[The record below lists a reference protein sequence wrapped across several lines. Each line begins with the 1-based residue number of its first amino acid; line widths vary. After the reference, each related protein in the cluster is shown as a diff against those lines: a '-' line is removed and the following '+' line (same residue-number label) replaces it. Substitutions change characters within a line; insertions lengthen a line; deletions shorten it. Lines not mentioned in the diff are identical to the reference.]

1 MKNNK
6 LKQKLRKK
14 EYIKTFN
21 IKCQMIYKQ
30 YQEYF
35 ENFVIDC
42 EKNRKKEIKNLLN
55 VMVAPMRFG
64 KTRTA
69 ITHHIPFLFKH
80 TNTQLIIL
88 TSPLGDILVQKERL
102 VRKTIRNLE
111 NVEYAT
117 CPIEALEALEDGS
130 RVVITMTNQSAWV
143 GSKAKSLY
151 KKCDKSK
158 TAILVD
164 EAHTWTTDCKENLD
178 DVVGKTWKK
187 KDGTP
192 RTNFKGVLYN
202 VVKEFA
208 KETPYIFGLTAT
220 TNNQHNGKVKA
231 LGSMQFKVI
240 NSDFV
245 DNLIVRELVYRI
257 SWFDKKRVRF
267 FTDSSINSAWN
278 DMIQTIKRREKAIN
292 KKLSVFIESK
302 QKRKHTEVN
311 QHLNNIL
318 QKFKKESRLDIFESK
333 NVDYYKSPVVVVM
346 NSDCIRYQ
354 SLSGKIIEKNISS
367 KQVFKDLE
375 DLNHPLRF
383 LVVVNMAKMG
393 VDLPTTKMLFS
404 FRNSCDYKLSE
415 NYGYMTESKIQLFG
429 RLMTAYTG
437 KSDKEFYGE
446 YQGDVRNI
454 DDFVL
459 EQNMTDYWVVDN
471 PLNRKAFDEFE
482 DKFSCPPPTD
492 IKDYSEPYTLLYGK
506 DVVAKGIG
514 NIVDHLS
521 NNVKGV
527 TKEITNKL
535 NSFFGI

>member
-302 QKRKHTEVN
+302 QKQKHTEVN

-471 PLNRKAFDEFE
+471 PLNRQAFDEFE

>member
-318 QKFKKESRLDIFESK
+318 QKFKKEARLDIFESK

-404 FRNSCDYKLSE
+404 FRDSCDYKLSE

-471 PLNRKAFDEFE
+471 PLNRQAFDEFE

>member
-30 YQEYF
+30 YQGYF

-393 VDLPTTKMLFS
+393 VDLPTTKMMFS
-404 FRNSCDYKLSE
+404 FRDSCDYKLSE

-471 PLNRKAFDEFE
+471 PLNREAFDEFE

-514 NIVDHLS
+514 NIIDHLS

-535 NSFFGI
+535 NSLFGI

>member
-302 QKRKHTEVN
+302 QKQKHTEVN

-471 PLNRKAFDEFE
+471 PLNRQAFDEFE

-514 NIVDHLS
+514 NILDHLS

>member
-404 FRNSCDYKLSE
+404 FRDSCDYKLSE

-471 PLNRKAFDEFE
+471 PLNRQAFDEFE

>member
-393 VDLPTTKMLFS
+393 VDLPTTKMMFS

>member
-292 KKLSVFIESK
+292 KKDFAGILLGMSK
-302 QKRKHTEVN
+302 PN
-311 QHLNNIL
+311 
-318 QKFKKESRLDIFESK
+318 
-333 NVDYYKSPVVVVM
+333 
-346 NSDCIRYQ
+346 
-354 SLSGKIIEKNISS
+354 
-367 KQVFKDLE
+367 
-375 DLNHPLRF
+375 
-383 LVVVNMAKMG
+383 
-393 VDLPTTKMLFS
+393 
-404 FRNSCDYKLSE
+404 
-415 NYGYMTESKIQLFG
+415 
-429 RLMTAYTG
+429 
-437 KSDKEFYGE
+437 
-446 YQGDVRNI
+446 
-454 DDFVL
+454 FVAP
-459 EQNMTDYWVVDN
+459 W
-471 PLNRKAFDEFE
+471 F
-482 DKFSCPPPTD
+482 
-492 IKDYSEPYTLLYGK
+492 
-506 DVVAKGIG
+506 
-514 NIVDHLS
+514 
-521 NNVKGV
+521 
-527 TKEITNKL
+527 
-535 NSFFGI
+535 

>member
-404 FRNSCDYKLSE
+404 FRDSCDYKLSE

-471 PLNRKAFDEFE
+471 PLNREAFDEFE

>member
-535 NSFFGI
+535 NSLFGI

>member
-302 QKRKHTEVN
+302 QKQKHTEVN

>member
-393 VDLPTTKMLFS
+393 VDLPTTKMMFS

-471 PLNRKAFDEFE
+471 PLNRQAFDEFE

-514 NIVDHLS
+514 NILDHLS

>member
-393 VDLPTTKMLFS
+393 VDLPTTKMMFS

-471 PLNRKAFDEFE
+471 PLNRQAFDEFE

-514 NIVDHLS
+514 NIIDHLS

-535 NSFFGI
+535 NSLFGI

>member
-302 QKRKHTEVN
+302 QKQKHTEVN

-404 FRNSCDYKLSE
+404 FRDSCDYKLSE

>member
-514 NIVDHLS
+514 NILDHLS

>member
-30 YQEYF
+30 YQGYF

-393 VDLPTTKMLFS
+393 VDLPTTKMMFS
-404 FRNSCDYKLSE
+404 FRDSCDYKLSE

-471 PLNRKAFDEFE
+471 PLNRQAFDEFE
-482 DKFSCPPPTD
+482 DKFSFPPPTD

-514 NIVDHLS
+514 NIIDHLS

-535 NSFFGI
+535 NSLFGI

>member
-267 FTDSSINSAWN
+267 FTPSSVNGAWN

-393 VDLPTTKMLFS
+393 VDLPTTKMMFS

>member
-471 PLNRKAFDEFE
+471 PLNRQAFDEFE

>member
-30 YQEYF
+30 YQGYF

-393 VDLPTTKMLFS
+393 VDLPTTKMMFS

-471 PLNRKAFDEFE
+471 PLNREAFDEFE

-514 NIVDHLS
+514 NIIDHLS

-535 NSFFGI
+535 NSLFGI

>member
-302 QKRKHTEVN
+302 QKQKHTEVN

-404 FRNSCDYKLSE
+404 FRDSCDYKLSE

-514 NIVDHLS
+514 NILDHLS

>member
-30 YQEYF
+30 YQGYF

-88 TSPLGDILVQKERL
+88 TSPLGDILVKKERL

-267 FTDSSINSAWN
+267 FTDSFINNAWN

-393 VDLPTTKMLFS
+393 VDLPTTKMMFS
-404 FRNSCDYKLSE
+404 FRDSCDYKLSE

-471 PLNRKAFDEFE
+471 PLNREAFDEFE